1 MESELSVGSAQK
13 MNPTT
18 TYFAVIEADHTIK
31 APSDLPV
38 GERVM
43 LVRVPSL
50 GDLQHDPERLARFAA
65 TRQALMLA
73 SEAGMPSPS
82 LSDAEIVTLVKRARQ
97 ANRQS

>member
-1 MESELSVGSAQK
+1 MKPA
-13 MNPTT
+13 T

-43 LVRVPSL
+43 LVRVFPL
-50 GDLQHDPERLARFAA
+50 GDLQHDPERQSRFAA

-73 SEAGMPSPS
+73 SKAGTSSSP
-82 LSDAEIVTLVKRARQ
+82 LSDAEIVALVKRARQ

>member
-1 MESELSVGSAQK
+1 MKPS
-13 MNPTT
+13 T

-31 APSDLPV
+31 APPDLRV

-50 GDLQHDPERLARFAA
+50 GDLKDDPERHARFAA
-65 TRQALMLA
+65 TRKALMA
-73 SEAGMPSPS
+73 SEAGTANPS
-82 LSDAEIVTLVKRARQ
+82 LSEAEIVMVGERARQ